1 MKKIESILTG
11 FLFTTLMFLFMGQ
24 TTTENDIDRYQ
35 LNQYAVQGYTTKL
48 YETIF
53 DTKTGQVISRTY
65 SDESDYK
72 SYKK

>member
-1 MKKIESILTG
+1 
-11 FLFTTLMFLFMGQ
+11 MGQ
-24 TTTENDIDRYQ
+24 TTIENDINRYQ

-53 DTKTGQVISRTY
+53 DTKTGQVVSRTY